1 MIQNGCNLSYLGI
14 CVYAKGRV
22 PSSNKRTNKQVAEPP
37 IYKLPKV
44 RDAFQRK
51 TKRNVWDGRWNVLLR
66 DREGPQEAPKFSTV
80 IKQLASRQR
89 FIGTRFTTARRPIA
103 ELFFL
108 GRAAKQTHYTFES
121 KYILSVAA

>member
-51 TKRNVWDGRWNVLLR
+51 TKRNVWNVGAMECPSEGSRGPSRSSKIFER
-66 DREGPQEAPKFSTV
+66 DQTV
-80 IKQLASRQR
+80 SVSAVIYRHA
-89 FIGTRFTTARRPIA
+89 IHN
-103 ELFFL
+103 
-108 GRAAKQTHYTFES
+108 RAQTYS
-121 KYILSVAA
+121 